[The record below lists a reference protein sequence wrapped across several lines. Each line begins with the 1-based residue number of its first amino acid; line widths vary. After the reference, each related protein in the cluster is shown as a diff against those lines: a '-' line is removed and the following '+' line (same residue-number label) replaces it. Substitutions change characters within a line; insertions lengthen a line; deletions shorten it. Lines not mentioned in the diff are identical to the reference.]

1 MMIVVNVQY
10 SLINCEMYNIWRL
23 VLNNGFWNTRPR
35 NTGGQNGDRKL
46 TWEFKLV
53 KIKFHHIIDHITTL
67 EFLNSFALYLKK
79 KCSKYR

>member
-35 NTGGQNGDRKL
+35 NTEEQNGDRKL

-53 KIKFHHIIDHITTL
+53 KMKFHHIKDHITTL
-67 EFLNSFALYLKK
+67 EFLNTFTLYLKK